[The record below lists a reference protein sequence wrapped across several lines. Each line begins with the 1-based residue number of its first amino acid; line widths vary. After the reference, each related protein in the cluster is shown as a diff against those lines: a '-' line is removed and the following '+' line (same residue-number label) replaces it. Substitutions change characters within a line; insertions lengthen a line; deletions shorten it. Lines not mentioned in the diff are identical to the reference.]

1 MQKLYNFFFNFK
13 GFLQGDIEGENGE
26 KIFKDEADL
35 ERAIVANILI
45 LFIGGFDTSST
56 MASATVQY
64 DDQNGFLIKKS
75 EEILGFKHLAIP

>member
-1 MQKLYNFFFNFK
+1 MYKHFK
-13 GFLQGDIEGENGE
+13 GFLQGDVEGEDGE

-64 DDQNGFLIKKS
+64 DDQNGF
-75 EEILGFKHLAIP
+75 FP

>member
-1 MQKLYNFFFNFK
+1 MYKNFK
-13 GFLQGDIEGENGE
+13 GFLQGDIEGEDGE

-64 DDQNGFLIKKS
+64 DDKNGFLVKIKIGRNFRVQTLS
-75 EEILGFKHLAIP
+75 NSLTP